1 MKGGSRRVGFRRG
14 TIAFLPFFI
23 VGLFTIVK
31 RELAAPLFAAFVHEC
46 GHIAA
51 IVILGGNPGS
61 VRLTPAGARIDAAT
75 ERMTSAGRVFVYLS
89 GAVANIVTGTIGYL
103 LSAEN
108 FAACS
113 FALAIVNLLPVRT
126 LDGFCAAGEI
136 VGEKGAR
143 LLEVLSLVTV
153 FVLWILAVI
162 VLLFTGSVSL
172 WLFASYLFVA
182 IYLGKS

>member
-14 TIAFLPFFI
+14 AIAFLPFFA
-23 VGLFTIVK
+23 VGLFAVLK
-31 RELAAPLFAAFVHEC
+31 RELAAPLFAALVHEC

-51 IVILGGNPGS
+51 IVILGGNLGS

-75 ERMTSAGRVFVYLS
+75 ERMTSAGRVLVYLS
-89 GAVANIVTGTIGYL
+89 GALANIITGTIGYL
-103 LSAEN
+103 LGAEN

-136 VGEKGAR
+136 VGEKGTR
-143 LLEVLSLVTV
+143 TLEVISVVMVLA
-153 FVLWILAVI
+153 LWILAVV

-172 WLFASYLFVA
+172 WVFASYLFVS
-182 IYLGKS
+182 IYLGKR